1 VRSRISV
8 ALPFEWG
15 YRVLAMR
22 TVERPQATRHPALS
36 PSRSIVL
43 AFGLAIL
50 AGTGLLMLPISKE
63 GAGGASFLEALFT
76 ATSAVCVTG
85 HIIVDTA
92 TYWTPFGQVVI
103 MALIQVG
110 GLGIMT
116 FATLIGLVVVRKI
129 SLRSRLTTAA
139 EARGL
144 GLDDFPNLLGQVVKT
159 TLLVEATVAVLLFFR
174 FVLGYDESV
183 GRAAWLAVFHSVS
196 SFNNAGFSLFSD
208 NLASYVVD
216 PFICI
221 PIAAAIIL
229 GGIGFPVI
237 LQLRKHLRS
246 PLKWTMN
253 TRLVL
258 LGTITLLVSG
268 TVYVTAIEW
277 TNPATLGPLDWPAK
291 LLAGLFTS
299 VQTRTAGFNS
309 IDIGAMD
316 PASWIGMDALM
327 LIGGGP
333 AGTAGGIKI
342 TTFAVLFFILMTE
355 VRHHRAVNVLGK
367 QLPRSVHR
375 EAITIVL
382 LAVATVVA
390 ATVALMLL
398 TDIGLDRLLFEV
410 VSAFGTVGLSTGITA
425 DLPPAGQVILIVLMF
440 IGRLGPITFASGL
453 ALTNRDMAYELPKE
467 RPIIG

>member
-1 VRSRISV
+1 
-8 ALPFEWG
+8 
-15 YRVLAMR
+15 M
-22 TVERPQATRHPALS
+22 
-36 PSRSIVL
+36 
-43 AFGLAIL
+43 
-50 AGTGLLMLPISKE
+50 
-63 GAGGASFLEALFT
+63 
-76 ATSAVCVTG
+76 TG
-85 HIIVDTA
+85 HVVVDTA

-116 FATLIGLVVVRKI
+116 FATLIGLVVVRRI

-144 GLDDFPNLLGQVVKT
+144 GLHDFPNILGQVVKT
-159 TLLVEATVAVLLFFR
+159 TLLVEATVAALLFFR
-174 FVLGYDESV
+174 FILGYGEPVD
-183 GRAAWLAVFHSVS
+183 RAAWLAVFHSVS

-208 NLASYVVD
+208 NLVSYVAD

-258 LGTITLLVSG
+258 LGTITLLAAG

-277 TNPATLGPLDWPAK
+277 SNPATLGPLDWPAK
-291 LLAGLFTS
+291 LLAGFFTS

-316 PASWIGMDALM
+316 PASWIGMDVLM

-355 VRHHRAVNVLGK
+355 VRHSSRPKRSCYVLPGPTDRFPAAPRGVLDNRGSLGRVRLFYEPLDAPAGRPNFRINWTNRNARPCRVRRARLKYMVDCHRFGGTRK
-367 QLPRSVHR
+367 SYR
-375 EAITIVL
+375 EAIDRNSCST
-382 LAVATVVA
+382 LAIRVS
-390 ATVALMLL
+390 
-398 TDIGLDRLLFEV
+398 GLDEKHPDVR
-410 VSAFGTVGLSTGITA
+410 
-425 DLPPAGQVILIVLMF
+425 
-440 IGRLGPITFASGL
+440 
-453 ALTNRDMAYELPKE
+453 
-467 RPIIG
+467 